1 MNEIKVFLVED
12 EMVIRRGIKNS
23 IDWEKEGYIFCGEA
37 SDGELAYP
45 MIIKE
50 KPDILITDIRMP
62 FMDGL
67 ELSRLVKHELPETKI
82 ILLSGYDEFQYAK
95 EAIDIGITDY
105 LVKPVTG
112 AQLIGTLKKIGQ
124 KIEEERGK
132 QKQQAPEEA
141 RSAGRQ
147 RLFRHGLRK
156 AYLCVGVPG
165 GEGTGT

>member
-1 MNEIKVFLVED
+1 
-12 EMVIRRGIKNS
+12 
-23 IDWEKEGYIFCGEA
+23 
-37 SDGELAYP
+37 
-45 MIIKE
+45 
-50 KPDILITDIRMP
+50 MP

-132 QKQQAPEEA
+132 QKQQTPEEV

-147 RLFRHGLRK
+147 RLFRHMVSGKHTYASVFQEAKELGLELIAEQYNIMRSS
-156 AYLCVGVPG
+156 CSPRRRRMSCRRR
-165 GEGTGT
+165 

>member
-1 MNEIKVFLVED
+1 M
-12 EMVIRRGIKNS
+12 
-23 IDWEKEGYIFCGEA
+23 
-37 SDGELAYP
+37 
-45 MIIKE
+45 
-50 KPDILITDIRMP
+50 
-62 FMDGL
+62 
-67 ELSRLVKHELPETKI
+67 KHELPETKI

-132 QKQQAPEEA
+132 QKQQTPEEV

-147 RLFRHGLRK
+147 RLFRHMVSGK

>member
-1 MNEIKVFLVED
+1 MTSSS
-12 EMVIRRGIKNS
+12 M
-23 IDWEKEGYIFCGEA
+23 
-37 SDGELAYP
+37 
-45 MIIKE
+45 
-50 KPDILITDIRMP
+50 
-62 FMDGL
+62 
-67 ELSRLVKHELPETKI
+67 
-82 ILLSGYDEFQYAK
+82 QK

-112 AQLIGTLKKIGQ
+112 ATRIGTLKKIGQ

-132 QKQQAPEEA
+132 QKQQTPEEV

-147 RLFRHGLRK
+147 RLFRHMVSGK